1 MTKASHTQTTTMPAI
16 AELVPHA
23 APMLLIDRVCDAGP
37 DHLLANVTI
46 KQTSMFFEKDHGVPT
61 YVGIEYIAQAV
72 AAYGGWRAKSADPAA
87 APRIGYLLGT
97 RKMTM
102 TRDWFEPGTRLNI
115 YVENVFEDGEMGVF
129 KGEIRDGNDVIVAA
143 QINVFQPG
151 DTAATPPASHTT
163 HNQETTT
170 P

>member
-1 MTKASHTQTTTMPAI
+1 MTKASQTQTNTIPAI

-23 APMLLIDRVCDAGP
+23 APMLLIDRVCDTGP
-37 DHLLANVTI
+37 DHLQAEVTI
-46 KQTSMFFEKDHGVPT
+46 QQTSMFFEKGRGVPT

-72 AAYGGWRAKSADPAA
+72 AAYSGWRAKSADPAA
-87 APRIGYLLGT
+87 LPHIGYLLGT

-143 QINVFQPG
+143 QINVYQPG
-151 DTAATPPASHTT
+151 DTATTPASSHTP

-170 P
+170 S